1 MKAENIKFRAK
12 RTDDGVW
19 VYGDLTHVQR
29 ICTKEQTEK
38 SGRRTEPVVRIAN
51 YDVDEETIGQYTGL
65 YDENES
71 EIYEGDIVDWTFFYT
86 GYCNGGAVECDT
98 IVTGI
103 IEWYQ
108 GGFILKVINNDF
120 EDAGQYGISDLNTDT
135 KSDVVVKGNIYD
147 NKELLKQEYERI
159 D

>member
-1 MKAENIKFRAK
+1 MKIENIKFRGK
-12 RTDDGVW
+12 PKKTGEW
-19 VYGDLTHVQR
+19 LYGDL
-29 ICTKEQTEK
+29 
-38 SGRRTEPVVRIAN
+38 VRNVEGEFAIVPPFEISMNN
-51 YDVDEETIGQYTGL
+51 YCENYEVDVETIGQSTGL
-65 YDENES
+65 YDENGS
-71 EIYEGDIVDWTFFYT
+71 EIYEDDIVDWTFFYT
-86 GYCNGGAVECDT
+86 GNCNGGAVERDT

-147 NKELLKQEYERI
+147 NKELIKQEYEKEI
-159 D
+159 

>member
-1 MKAENIKFRAK
+1 MKVENIKFRGKSK
-12 RTDDGVW
+12 RTGEW
-19 VYGDLTHVQR
+19 LYGDL
-29 ICTKEQTEK
+29 
-38 SGRRTEPVVRIAN
+38 VRNVEGEFAIVPPFEISMNN
-51 YDVDEETIGQYTGL
+51 YCENYEVDKKTIGQSTGL
-65 YDENES
+65 YDENGS

-86 GYCNGGAVECDT
+86 GNYNGGAVECDT

-103 IEWYQ
+103 IEWHQ

-120 EDAGQYGISDLNTDT
+120 EDAGQYSISDLNTDT

-147 NKELLKQEYERI
+147 NKELLKKEHERI